1 MQKGSGELEDFGH
14 VDAAALRRRLGKR
27 TIVFI
32 GLMGAGKTAIGRKVA
47 GVLGLD
53 FIDSDHEI
61 ETVSRMSI
69 PELFES
75 YGEEEFRSL
84 ERRVIARLLKEGPRV
99 LSTGGGAYMS
109 GRTRKSIARRGISVW
124 LKADFDVLME
134 RVRRRQNR
142 PLLKAEDPEA
152 VMRDLIARRYP
163 VYAEADI
170 TIQSRD
176 VPKEQI
182 AAETI
187 DGLAKLL
194 KRRGSRKRTGKSE

>member
-1 MQKGSGELEDFGH
+1 
-14 VDAAALRRRLGKR
+14 VDAAELRKRLGKR
-27 TIVFI
+27 SVVFI

-47 GVLGLD
+47 SDLGLD

-61 ETVSRMSI
+61 ETVSRMTI
-69 PELFES
+69 PELFEN

-84 ERRVIARLLKEGPRV
+84 ERRVISRLMKRGPRV
-99 LSTGGGAYMS
+99 VSTGGGAYMS
-109 GRTRKSIARRGISVW
+109 ERTRKIIARRGLSVW
-124 LKADFDVLME
+124 LKADLDVLME

-163 VYAEADI
+163 VYSEADV

-182 AAETI
+182 AEEVI
-187 DGLAKLL
+187 KGLAKYLE
-194 KRRGSRKRTGKSE
+194 RPESQQRTGTAQ

>member
-1 MQKGSGELEDFGH
+1 
-14 VDAAALRRRLGKR
+14 
-27 TIVFI
+27 VFI

-47 GVLGLD
+47 SDLGLD

-61 ETVSRMSI
+61 ETVSRMTI
-69 PELFES
+69 PELFEN

-84 ERRVIARLLKEGPRV
+84 ERRVISRLMKRGPRV
-99 LSTGGGAYMS
+99 VSTGGGAYMS
-109 GRTRKSIARRGISVW
+109 ERTRKIIARRGLSVW
-124 LKADFDVLME
+124 LKADLDVLME

-163 VYAEADI
+163 VYSEADV

-182 AAETI
+182 AEEVI
-187 DGLAKLL
+187 EGLAKYLE
-194 KRRGSRKRTGKSE
+194 RPESQQRTGTAQ